1 MKKCQRCGTI
11 CQDADVMCG
20 ICGSNIAN
28 SPILQGTIEEEIL
41 REQKEADRHN
51 TLLEQTLARE
61 SKKRL
66 LRNLL
71 LSMAAIA
78 IGFTAI
84 IFGAIQGH
92 DIRLLSYDTYT
103 YNPAYEY
110 IFVVDIL
117 VIIGGT
123 LLITL
128 GLHFGPDVLGKSVRL
143 SFVPKELQDENE
155 PSD

>member
-1 MKKCQRCGTI
+1 
-11 CQDADVMCG
+11 MCG

-28 SPILQGTIEEEIL
+28 SPILQGTIDEEIL
-41 REQKEADRHN
+41 REQEEADRHN

-66 LRNLL
+66 LRSVLWSL
-71 LSMAAIA
+71 AAIA

-92 DIRLLSYDTYT
+92 DIRLLSYDTYA
-103 YNPAYEY
+103 YNPAYEL

-117 VIIGGT
+117 VIIGGA
-123 LLITL
+123 LLVML
-128 GLHFGPDVLGKSVRL
+128 GLHLGPDVLGKSVRL
-143 SFVPKELQDENE
+143 SFVAKELQDENE

>member
-1 MKKCQRCGTI
+1 
-11 CQDADVMCG
+11 MCG

-84 IFGAIQGH
+84 IFGAIQGL
-92 DIRLLSYDTYT
+92 R
-103 YNPAYEY
+103 P
-110 IFVVDIL
+110 
-117 VIIGGT
+117 
-123 LLITL
+123 
-128 GLHFGPDVLGKSVRL
+128 
-143 SFVPKELQDENE
+143 
-155 PSD
+155 

>member
-1 MKKCQRCGTI
+1 
-11 CQDADVMCG
+11 
-20 ICGSNIAN
+20 
-28 SPILQGTIEEEIL
+28 
-41 REQKEADRHN
+41 
-51 TLLEQTLARE
+51 
-61 SKKRL
+61 
-66 LRNLL
+66 
-71 LSMAAIA
+71 MAAIA

-123 LLITL
+123 LLIMLIML
-128 GLHFGPDVLGKSVRL
+128 GLHLGPDVLGKSVRL

>member
-1 MKKCQRCGTI
+1 LKKCQRCETI

-123 LLITL
+123 LLIML
-128 GLHFGPDVLGKSVRL
+128 GLHLG
-143 SFVPKELQDENE
+143 QMC
-155 PSD
+155 

>member
-1 MKKCQRCGTI
+1 
-11 CQDADVMCG
+11 MCG

-92 DIRLLSYDTYT
+92 DTRLLSYDTYT

-123 LLITL
+123 LLIML
-128 GLHFGPDVLGKSVRL
+128 GLHLG
-143 SFVPKELQDENE
+143 QMC
-155 PSD
+155 